1 MPNLRRLYRW
11 LGKYRFTIFIYPVL
25 LSRTL
30 YMSPAIVFAPLAAFA
45 VAFAGYVVVVLI
57 NNRKYGWLIF
67 FGIFVCLPIIL
78 SFMTTGSSLLD
89 AALLFSPLITFYV
102 YCLLLRY
109 AVVDWISDGSPIGD
123 LELKEA
129 DRQSGLELKMKNF
142 EKWS

>member
-1 MPNLRRLYRW
+1 
-11 LGKYRFTIFIYPVL
+11 
-25 LSRTL
+25 
-30 YMSPAIVFAPLAAFA
+30 MSPAILFAPLAAVA
-45 VAFAGYVVVVLI
+45 VAFAGYVVFVLI

-129 DRQSGLELKMKNF
+129 DRQSGLELKMKNID
-142 EKWS
+142 KWS